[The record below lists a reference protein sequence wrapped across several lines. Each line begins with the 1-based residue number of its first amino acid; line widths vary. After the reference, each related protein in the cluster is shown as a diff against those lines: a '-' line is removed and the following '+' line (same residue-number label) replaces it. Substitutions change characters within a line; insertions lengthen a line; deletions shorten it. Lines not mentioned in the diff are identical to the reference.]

1 MSKDPAVLIYIN
13 NWLSSTAGMDAD
25 CRGWYINL
33 LLHNYDKG
41 FLPGDIEE
49 LAVLANVKH
58 SQFERF
64 KQVFEQV
71 LKHKFKENEDGSL
84 INPKT
89 EIVLKGREEFKEK
102 RSEAGK
108 KSYLSKFL
116 AKHFPKQFRNSKL
129 KAYVLDNI
137 DLSIDLKNEQ
147 VLKQVFEHLFELY
160 INVNVNVNKDII
172 IDNNTVSS
180 YRQFSHLSISHE
192 EFEKLKQIGYSQ
204 EQIDSILDSI
214 ENYGPNKKYKSLYLT
229 AKKWLSKEHGVPN
242 QNQSDPP
249 IEGETEEERFHREWK
264 AKNKIIPLH

>member
-1 MSKDPAVLIYIN
+1 MSKDPAVLIYVN

-41 FLPGDIEE
+41 FLSGDIEE

-64 KQVFEQV
+64 KQVFKQV

-89 EIVLKGREEFKEK
+89 EIVLRGREEFKEK

-116 AKHFPKQFRNSKL
+116 AKHFPKQFRNNKL
-129 KAYVLDNI
+129 KTYVLNNI
-137 DLSIDLKNEQ
+137 DLNIDLKNEQ
-147 VLKQVFEHLFELY
+147 VLKQVFEQMFELY
-160 INVNVNVNKDII
+160 INVNVNKDII
-172 IDNNTVSS
+172 IDNNTDSS
-180 YRQFSHLSISHE
+180 YRQFSHLSISQE
-192 EFEKLKQIGYSQ
+192 EFDKLKESGYLQ

-214 ENYGPNKKYKSLYLT
+214 ENYKANKKYSSLYLT
-229 AKKWLSKEHGVPN
+229 AKKWLSKEHGVPLIKSAN
-242 QNQSDPP
+242 ADMRD
-249 IEGETEEERFHREWK
+249 ETEEERFHREWK
-264 AKNKIIPLH
+264 AKNKTIPMH